1 MDARSTRSST
11 CLQARPPA
19 SSRRLAAGV
28 ATVSLL
34 GLVVELWWW
43 SAAPDGGPVIDA
55 LIGPLSLSEES
66 NVPTWF
72 ASSLLL
78 GCAIAAGSIAAQL
91 RSRSWWAIAIVLGYA
106 SLDEAAEL
114 HEHLG
119 GHLDTSGIL
128 YFDWVIPA
136 AVIVLVLAV
145 IFLPFLRTLPS
156 PLRGRLVAA
165 AVIFV
170 GGALVME
177 LPLGRW
183 TDHVG
188 EDSLGY
194 ALIDW
199 FEETLEL
206 AGAALALW
214 ALLDYRREVA

>member
-1 MDARSTRSST
+1 MDARSTSSSTSRRSSQT
-11 CLQARPPA
+11 LARW
-19 SSRRLAAGV
+19 LATGV
-28 ATVSLL
+28 ATISLL
-34 GLVVELWWW
+34 GLVVELCWW
-43 SAAPDGGPVIDA
+43 AASGDPVIGA
-55 LIGPLSLSEES
+55 LIGPFSLSEEA

-78 GCAIAAGSIAAQL
+78 GCAIAAGSIDD
-91 RSRSWWAIAIVLGYA
+91 RVGSRHWWAITIGLGYA

-136 AVIVLVLAV
+136 AAIVIVLAA
-145 IFLPFLRTLPS
+145 IFLPFIRSLAS

-177 LPLGRW
+177 LPLGWW

-214 ALLDYRREVA
+214 ALVEHRREVA

>member
-1 MDARSTRSST
+1 MDARSTSSSSSPGSNR
-11 CLQARPPA
+11 LARW
-19 SSRRLAAGV
+19 LAAGV

-34 GLVVELWWW
+34 GLVVELWWTW
-43 SAAPDGGPVIDA
+43 AQPDGDPVIDS

-78 GCAIAAGSIAAQL
+78 GCAIAAGSIASRVV
-91 RSRSWWAIAIVLGYA
+91 RSRYWWAIAVGLGYA

-136 AVIVLVLAV
+136 AAIVIVLAA
-145 IFLPFLRTLPS
+145 IFLPFIRSLPS

-177 LPLGRW
+177 LPLGWW
-183 TDHVG
+183 TDQVG

-214 ALLDYRREVA
+214 ALVDHRREVA